1 MNWNLKKQK
10 SVPISRFGK
19 NVTGK
24 DILPEEELCG
34 ILADGLSA
42 LTFSMI
48 PPTLDHVT
56 VTSIDRGYAAE
67 AKVVFIPGALEGSF
81 PKKIDDSGF
90 FTETEKQTLLKS
102 ARINLG
108 NNLMELV
115 QEEQFYT
122 YLALTRASDALYLS
136 YPAVL
141 PAGAV
146 ESPRLLY
153 GKHGNTPALS
163 PS

>member
-1 MNWNLKKQK
+1 ML
-10 SVPISRFGK
+10 SLLDEIVH
-19 NVTGK
+19 VTGK

-81 PKKIDDSGF
+81 PK
-90 FTETEKQTLLKS
+90 
-102 ARINLG
+102 N
-108 NNLMELV
+108 
-115 QEEQFYT
+115 
-122 YLALTRASDALYLS
+122 
-136 YPAVL
+136 
-141 PAGAV
+141 
-146 ESPRLLY
+146 
-153 GKHGNTPALS
+153 
-163 PS
+163 